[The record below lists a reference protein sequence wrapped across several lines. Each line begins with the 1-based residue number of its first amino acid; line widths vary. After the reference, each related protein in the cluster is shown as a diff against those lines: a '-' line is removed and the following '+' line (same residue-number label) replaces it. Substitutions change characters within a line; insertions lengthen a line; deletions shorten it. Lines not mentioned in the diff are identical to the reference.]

1 MTYLILALVL
11 GIIVGA
17 NDAVNVFGSAIGSK
31 MLKFSRAIL
40 FFIIFIILG
49 AIVNA
54 QYPSAIYQNIIPSYF
69 SIDKTFIILV
79 PVIVATLFSIKLKIS
94 SSISQS
100 LIFSIIGFAIATEVN
115 INYNIFEQLV
125 FVWILTPFISFFLVI
140 ILHLLINSCLNIFKL
155 NMFYKDFVIR
165 ALLILFGCLAAFALG
180 SNLTA
185 SIVGIFSPF
194 INSSIHINENLL
206 FFLGSG
212 CIGLGA
218 LFFSKKIIHNIGT
231 KVSKINPVSAL
242 AILATQIVILL
253 FFSSKLIIDYVNLKF
268 GINLFAMPISASH
281 VTLASILGIAA
292 FKGFRETNIKNSLFI
307 ISSWIYLPV
316 VVFIFSYY
324 LSLIFR

>member
-17 NDAVNVFGSAIGSK
+17 NDAVNVFGSAIASK

-40 FFIIFIILG
+40 FFIIFVILG
-49 AIVNA
+49 AIINA

-69 SIDKTFIILV
+69 SIDKTFVILV

-100 LIFSIIGFAIATEVN
+100 LIFSIIGFSIATGIN
-115 INYNIFEQLV
+115 INYDIFKQLI
-125 FVWILTPFISFFLVI
+125 FIWILTPFISFVLVI
-140 ILHLLINSCLNIFKL
+140 ILHILINSCLNLLKL
-155 NMFYKDFVIR
+155 NIFYKDFLIR
-165 ALLILFGCLAAFALG
+165 FLLILFGCLAAFALG

-206 FFLGSG
+206 FLLGSA

-218 LFFSKKIIHNIGT
+218 LFFSKRIIHNIGS
-231 KVSKINPVSAL
+231 KVSKINSVSAL
-242 AILATQIVILL
+242 AILATQTFILL
-253 FFSSKLIIDYVNLKF
+253 FFSSKLIIDYINLKF
-268 GINLFAMPISASH
+268 GINLFAMPISALH
-281 VTLASILGIAA
+281 VTLASILGIAV
-292 FKGFRETNIKNSLFI
+292 FKGFRETNIRNSLLI
-307 ISSWIYLPV
+307 ISSWIYLPL
-316 VVFIFSYY
+316 VVFVLSYY
-324 LSLIFR
+324 FALIFG

>member
-31 MLKFSRAIL
+31 MLKFSLAIS

-49 AIVNA
+49 ALINA

-69 SIDKTFIILV
+69 SIDKTLVILA
-79 PVIVATLFSIKLKIS
+79 PVIVATLFSIKLRIS

-100 LIFSIIGFAIATEVN
+100 LIFSIIGFAIATGIAVD
-115 INYNIFEQLV
+115 YKIFEQLI
-125 FVWILTPFISFFLVI
+125 FIWILTPFISFVLVI
-140 ILHLLINSCLNIFKL
+140 ILYLLINSFLNSLKLNI
-155 NMFYKDFVIR
+155 FYKDFVIR
-165 ALLILFGCLAAFALG
+165 TLLVLFGCLAAFALG

-206 FFLGSG
+206 FFLGSA

-218 LFFSKKIIHNIGT
+218 LFFSKKIIHNIGS
-231 KVSKINPVSAL
+231 KVSKINSVSAL
-242 AILATQIVILL
+242 AILATQILILL

-292 FKGFRETNIKNSLFI
+292 LKGFKETNIKNSLFI
-307 ISSWIYLPV
+307 ISSWIYLPII
-316 VVFIFSYY
+316 VFVFSYY
-324 LSLIFR
+324 LSLTLR

>member
-31 MLKFSRAIL
+31 MLKFSLAIS

-49 AIVNA
+49 ALINA

-69 SIDKTFIILV
+69 SIDKTFVILA
-79 PVIVATLFSIKLKIS
+79 PVIVATLFSIKLRIS

-100 LIFSIIGFAIATEVN
+100 LIFSIIGFAIATGITVN
-115 INYNIFEQLV
+115 YKIFEQLI
-125 FVWILTPFISFFLVI
+125 FVWILTPFISFVLVI
-140 ILHLLINSCLNIFKL
+140 ILYLLINSFLNLLKLNI
-155 NMFYKDFVIR
+155 FYKDFVIR
-165 ALLILFGCLAAFALG
+165 TLLVLFGCLAAFALG

-206 FFLGSG
+206 FFLGSA

-218 LFFSKKIIHNIGT
+218 LFFSKKIIHNIGS
-231 KVSKINPVSAL
+231 KVSKINSVSAL
-242 AILATQIVILL
+242 AILATQILILL

-292 FKGFRETNIKNSLFI
+292 LKRFRETNIKNSLFI
-307 ISSWIYLPV
+307 ISSWIYLPII
-316 VVFIFSYY
+316 VFVFSYY
-324 LSLIFR
+324 LSLTLR

>member
-1 MTYLILALVL
+1 MAYLILALVL

-40 FFIIFIILG
+40 FFIIFIIIG
-49 AIVNA
+49 AIINA
-54 QYPSAIYQNIIPSYF
+54 QYPSAIYQSIIPSYF
-69 SIDKTFIILV
+69 SIDKTLIILV

-100 LIFSIIGFAIATEVN
+100 LIFSIIGFATATEISVN
-115 INYNIFEQLV
+115 YIIFEQLV
-125 FVWILTPFISFFLVI
+125 FVWILTPFISFVLVI
-140 ILHLLINSCLNIFKL
+140 VLYFLINSCLNLLKL
-155 NMFYKDFVIR
+155 NIFYKDFVIR
-165 ALLILFGCLAAFALG
+165 SLLVLFGCLAAFALG

-194 INSSIHINENLL
+194 LNSSIHINESLL
-206 FFLGSG
+206 FFLGSA

-242 AILATQIVILL
+242 AILATQIFILL
-253 FFSSKLIIDYVNLKF
+253 FFSSKLIIDYVNLQF
-268 GINLFAMPISASH
+268 EINLFAMPISASH
-281 VTLASILGIAA
+281 VTLASILGIAV
-292 FKGFRETNIKNSLFI
+292 FKGFRETNIKNSLLI

-316 VVFIFSYY
+316 IVFILSYC
-324 LSLIFR
+324 LSLALR